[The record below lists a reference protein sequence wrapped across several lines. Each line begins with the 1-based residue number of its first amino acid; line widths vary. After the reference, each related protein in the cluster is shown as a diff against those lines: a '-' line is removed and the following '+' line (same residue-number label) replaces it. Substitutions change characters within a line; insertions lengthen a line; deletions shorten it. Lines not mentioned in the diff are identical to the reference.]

1 MVSKTVNSKI
11 VIPAGDKI
19 TVNADNSLNVPDH
32 PIIPFIEGDGIGV
45 DITPPMKK
53 VVDAAVDKAYSGARK
68 IAWMEVYAGEK
79 AVKTYGEDKEG
90 KDSWLPQETMQAVRD
105 YVISIKGPLTTPV
118 GGGIRSLNVSL
129 RQELDLYVC
138 LRPVQYFTGVPSP
151 VKHPEKTDMV
161 IFRENTEDIYAGI
174 EWAAGTDEVA
184 KVIQFLSD
192 MGMRKKIRF
201 PENSAIGIKPVSIDG
216 SKRLI
221 RKAIQYA
228 IDNNRKSVTITHKG
242 NIMKFTEGGF
252 RDWGY
257 ELAKQEFGA
266 VEIDGGP
273 WLEIKNKNVP
283 NGIVIKDCIADAF
296 LQEILLH
303 PSEYDVV
310 TATNLNG
317 DYISDALAAQVGGIG
332 IAPGANLSDTVA
344 MFEATHGT
352 APKIAG
358 KNLANPSS
366 IILSAEMM
374 LRHMGWVEAAD
385 LILAGVGKAIQAKR
399 VTGDFSSQMADATQ
413 IGTAEFGDEI
423 IANMG

>member
-1 MVSKTVNSKI
+1 MSTVIESSKI
-11 VIPAGDKI
+11 VIPNMGEKI
-19 TVNADNSLNVPDH
+19 TVNSDNSLKVPNH

-45 DITPPMKK
+45 DITPPMIK
-53 VVDAAVDKAYSGARK
+53 VVDAAVAKAYGGKRQIS
-68 IAWMEVYAGEK
+68 WMEVYAGEK
-79 AVKTYGEDKEG
+79 AVKVYGDNT
-90 KDSWLPQETMQAVRD
+90 WLPAETMQAIKD

-118 GGGIRSLNVSL
+118 GGGIRSLNVTL

-174 EWAAGTDEVA
+174 EWAAGSDEVE
-184 KVIQFLSD
+184 KVITFLSD
-192 MGMRKKIRF
+192 MGVRKKIRF

-257 ELAKQEFGA
+257 ELAKEEFGA

-273 WLEIKNKNVP
+273 WCKLP
-283 NGIVIKDCIADAF
+283 NGIIIKDCIADAF

-303 PSEYDVV
+303 PSDYDVV
-310 TATNLNG
+310 AALNLNG
-317 DYISDALAAQVGGIG
+317 DYMSDALAAQVGGIG
-332 IAPGANLSDTVA
+332 IAPGANLSDTTS

-358 KNLANPSS
+358 KDIANPSS

-374 LRHMGWVEAAD
+374 LRHLGWVEAAD
-385 LILAGVGKAIQAKR
+385 LILAGVAKAIGAKR
-399 VTGDFSSQMADATQ
+399 VTHDFSSQMEGATQ
-413 IGTAEFGDEI
+413 VGTSQFGDEI
-423 IANMG
+423 IKNMD